1 VLIWLK
7 ISLRVA
13 GKSSIVRLGLIGEGG
28 RGIGRREGRL
38 TFGVEPEDGVQAGLH
53 LAELELVVCLQ
64 QLGEDVGDA
73 VEVLHGAVLADCG
86 QVLDR
91 SLPDLRDRGEKVRWL
106 SHLAKLASLA

>member
-1 VLIWLK
+1 LK

-13 GKSSIVRLGLIGEGG
+13 GKSSIVRLGLIGEG
-28 RGIGRREGRL
+28 RGECGWL